1 MKKIIAVD
9 MDSVLVDIETQ
20 MIDWYERDFGIRI
33 DRSQMQGIP
42 ESDAFPDKQAVRNF
56 CFTPGF
62 FRTAPIMP
70 GALEAIKTLMLDYE
84 IYVVS
89 AAMEFPQS
97 LFEKTEWL
105 KEYFPFISWKNIVF
119 CGDKSIIDSH
129 YLIDDHCKNLD
140 FCKGKP
146 ILFTAAHNVH
156 HTHHIRVNDWNEV
169 LELFKNELK
178 S

>member
-70 GALEAIKTLMLDYE
+70 GALEAIKILMLDYE

-105 KEYFPFISWKNIVF
+105 KEYFPFISWKNITETNF
-119 CGDKSIIDSH
+119 
-129 YLIDDHCKNLD
+129 
-140 FCKGKP
+140 
-146 ILFTAAHNVH
+146 
-156 HTHHIRVNDWNEV
+156 
-169 LELFKNELK
+169 
-178 S
+178 